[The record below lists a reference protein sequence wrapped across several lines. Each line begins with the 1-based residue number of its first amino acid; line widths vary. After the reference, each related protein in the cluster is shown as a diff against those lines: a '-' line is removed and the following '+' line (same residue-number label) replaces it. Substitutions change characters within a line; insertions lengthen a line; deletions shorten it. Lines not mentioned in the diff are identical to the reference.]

1 MLLVYKAEG
10 CTEDLKQPNFEG
22 DYAASPD
29 AFTFGS
35 HVL

>member
-10 CTEDLKQPNFEG
+10 CTEDLKQSNFE
-22 DYAASPD
+22 DHYASCPD

-35 HVL
+35 CVL